1 MKTLSARIRS
11 SKAELEEM
19 GEEVDD
25 LVSSSSKMR
34 EQIMALSGV
43 DILGSDGAYKSTYQI
58 LLEIAETWDQISDAS
73 RAALLEVLGGKRG
86 VAVLQSIITNIDDL
100 KGAFVDAQ
108 NAAGTAAAANEKY
121 LDSISGRLNILK
133 ASIQSLSTTIFDSDL
148 FKGVISLATT
158 LVRAI
163 DGILSALDGL
173 LPKTIML
180 FAILKGATN
189 LYKNVFK
196 PLIFALGKF
205 VVEMGSAATAAE
217 ALNVAMSSLSLKLA
231 AISLVITAVYLIGKK
246 VYSLYEDLDELTAKY
261 EDQTSSLEDLN
272 DQLKEN
278 EERIKEINDQGGINI
293 IDAAEIKELEKAN
306 AIIEAQVKNLEREK
320 ELTRNSIIQ
329 TAGEET
335 QRLLNSDDFFG
346 YGQSQSQASNYDF
359 FKYMLGDPDKYK
371 QEINDFEA
379 RLLELAATF
388 ETAGVDPEESSYY
401 RIILELIDESEK
413 ALDYTGWLKDA
424 LDEVFKRDDLK
435 DVIKELNNLD
445 EVTAETFEKD
455 RFKPFLDALDE
466 AGIEYDDLNQVAEL
480 FNKTVAE
487 NTMSEAFL
495 GIEDKINGATAA
507 LQKFEDVTNKD
518 EQYAGY
524 AEAYAKVLEEV
535 SAGRINSNEFWAGA
549 ESLFGADK
557 LEEWNYD
564 VDTIIEKLSSIEPL
578 LADAEDSGKGFLNY
592 LIDNAD
598 ELNEQLGYTAFMF
611 EDGGLNI
618 DVQKEDFGELADLL
632 NISTEALAAMFLAAS
647 NFGEIDFFDIDT
659 VIESLR
665 ELGAISEDNVV
676 YMDKFVEAMTTSGY
690 SVNAKQLAEYKQHF
704 QDIGL
709 TIEETAPEL
718 NDSNKTLADLD
729 NISLANITTSIE
741 TLSARVKTLADR
753 LSTAYTKAK
762 NLSAVSFATGYASG
776 TEGAKPGMALTGE
789 FGPEVVLD
797 AKHGESAIVGLNG
810 AEFYNFKGGEIVYNA
825 AETAKILDNT
835 DKQKTFGSYAGG
847 ASGGISGVVGRIIIE
862 KQSNTSGSTGSSSRS
877 SSSSS
882 SSSTSNDSDL
892 ADLLSMESAAAI
904 DEIEKRIDAIEE
916 EKDALKDAADA
927 AEDLADAEK
936 EILDNESDIAKEAID
951 KRIDQI
957 KEETDAATD
966 AIKKQVEVLKEQ
978 LELIKDS
985 NEAEDKALKM
995 QQAIDAYEAAKKA
1008 KTARVYTADQGWI
1021 WTSDPEAV
1029 KSAKEALD
1037 ELTKEYE
1044 RDAQEQ
1050 AINDQIDALE
1060 KQIDIIEENADIQV
1074 EALEKLSDAW
1084 DEQLDKM
1091 DYTTEEYQKYMDMLT
1106 MYTNMS
1112 VEDMTSTITEFGDR
1126 VAEVMRLNSEAKAA
1140 EMESD
1145 TFEKAAD
1152 AEIAKL
1158 KELKDT
1164 WSDYASNLKKTLEE
1178 YNQELEL
1185 SAKFSVMSFDEMS
1198 TAVTEYMD
1206 KVMDLM
1212 RLNSQNSSSTKG
1224 YASGSLSIPSSGVSI
1239 INEAGEEMIVR
1250 RPNVGDYAWLQKG
1263 DGVIPANITQR
1274 LMALGT
1280 NPTAYLNAVL
1290 NGRTSS
1296 VGAVGGNTT
1305 NYNFGGDI
1313 VLNNVTDAHSFFT
1326 EFEQEINL
1334 RQSR

>member
-1 MKTLSARIRS
+1 
-11 SKAELEEM
+11 M

-43 DILGSDGAYKSTYQI
+43 DILGDDGAYKSTYQI
-58 LLEIAETWDQISDAS
+58 LLEIAEVWDQISDAS
-73 RAALLEVLGGKRG
+73 RAALLETLGGKRG
-86 VAVLQSIITNIDDL
+86 IAVLQSIITNIDDL
-100 KGAFVDAQ
+100 KGAYTDAL
-108 NAAGTAAAANEKY
+108 NASGTAIEANEKY
-121 LDSISGRLNILK
+121 INSISGKLNILK
-133 ASIQSLSTTIFDSDL
+133 ATIEKLSTVIFDSEWFKAGISILTSVVKAVTTIAGL
-148 FKGVISLATT
+148 FDGVI
-158 LVRAI
+158 
-163 DGILSALDGL
+163 
-173 LPKTIML
+173 PK
-180 FAILKGATN
+180 AILLNTIVKGAFTI
-189 LYKNVFK
+189 YGKFIK
-196 PLIFALGKF
+196 PLTAYVTEFGVQMTGVTKGFILMQQ
-205 VVEMGSAATAAE
+205 VVIPM
-217 ALNVAMSSLSLKLA
+217 
-231 AISLVITAVYLIGKK
+231 IGKLLAMAAVIAIFSAITQK
-246 VYSLYEDLDELTAKY
+246 IKETHKTLEELSDEY
-261 EDQTSSLEDLN
+261 EDQKNQLEELN
-272 DQLKEN
+272 NKLAEN
-278 EERIKEINDQGGINI
+278 EERIEEINSQGGINL
-293 IDAAEIKELEKAN
+293 IDQSEIDDLEAANELLKEQ
-306 AIIEAQVKNLEREK
+306 IKNLEREK
-320 ELTRNSIIQ
+320 QLTNEKLLAKSEKN
-329 TAGEET
+329 AGNILFGFNYFGQGGIENNVSNE
-335 QRLLNSDDFFG
+335 DFF
-346 YGQSQSQASNYDF
+346 NN
-359 FKYMLGDPDKYK
+359 MLKNSEYYK
-371 QEINDFEA
+371 DDLNTFEA
-379 RLLELAATF
+379 ELLELASTF
-388 ETAGVDPEESSYY
+388 QNLGVDPEDNAYY
-401 RIILELIDESEK
+401 NSILNWIDEIEK

-524 AEAYAKVLEEV
+524 AEAYANVLEEV

-549 ESLFGADK
+549 EALFGADK

-690 SVNAKQLAEYKQHF
+690 SVNTKQLAEYKQHF

-762 NLSAVSFATGYASG
+762 NLSTVSFATGYASG

-825 AETAKILDNT
+825 AETARILDNT
-835 DKQKTFGSYAGG
+835 DKQKTFGSYA
-847 ASGGISGVVGRIIIE
+847 SGTSGVVGRIVIE
-862 KQSNTSGSTGSSSRS
+862 KKSNTSGSTGSSSRS

-1112 VEDMTSTITEFGDR
+1112 VEDMTSTIAEFGDR

-1296 VGAVGGNTT
+1296 VGAVNGNTT